1 MSIYKTPDADVE
13 LVEEKKP
20 QPFKAIIYGR
30 LVSVVL
36 IVIAS
41 GIQGV
46 AFTLINFEDV
56 MAFESPEDAKN
67 YFTGN
72 LSFLI
77 IDIVVSFLILYFA
90 GTRVRKYARGQEI
103 KYALVLS
110 VLTFL
115 IHLTFFIYKNS
126 FFDYPLWYNASLL
139 LIIFMGIFGGARPEK
154 VRSIEGQ

>member
-1 MSIYKTPDADVE
+1 MSIYKTPEADVE
-13 LVEEKKP
+13 LVVEKKL
-20 QPFKAIIYGR
+20 QPFKAIIYGL

-77 IDIVVSFLILYFA
+77 IDIVVSFFILYFA
-90 GTRVRKYARGQEI
+90 GTRVRKYAQGQEI

-126 FFDYPLWYNASLL
+126 ISDYPLWYNASLL
-139 LIIFMGIFGGARPEK
+139 LIIFIGIFCGARPEK
-154 VRSIEGQ
+154 RKVD

>member
-1 MSIYKTPDADVE
+1 MSIYKTPEADVE
-13 LVEEKKP
+13 LVVEKKL
-20 QPFKAIIYGR
+20 QPFKAIIYGL

-77 IDIVVSFLILYFA
+77 IDIVVSFFIFISREQGLEN
-90 GTRVRKYARGQEI
+90 TRRDRK
-103 KYALVLS
+103 
-110 VLTFL
+110 
-115 IHLTFFIYKNS
+115 
-126 FFDYPLWYNASLL
+126 
-139 LIIFMGIFGGARPEK
+139 
-154 VRSIEGQ
+154 